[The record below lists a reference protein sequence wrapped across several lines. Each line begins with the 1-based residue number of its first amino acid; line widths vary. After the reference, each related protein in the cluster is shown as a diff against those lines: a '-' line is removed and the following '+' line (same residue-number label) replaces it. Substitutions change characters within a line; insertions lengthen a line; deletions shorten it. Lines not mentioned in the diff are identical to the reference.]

1 MLENALDYEGL
12 KYYDGK
18 SKEYIEEKVT
28 DAQTGLQT
36 ELQTQIDKK
45 APIASPTLTGTP
57 KAPTANAG
65 TNTTQIATTAFVQTE
80 IGNLINGAPETAN
93 TLKELSDLI
102 EEHQDVTDALNEA
115 IGKKANASDLTS
127 HTGNTTAHIT
137 ATERTNW
144 NNASTNSHTHSNK
157 AVLDATTA
165 SYTTALNTKLSG
177 IATGAEVNQNAF
189 SNVVVGST
197 TIAADSK
204 TDSLTIAAGSNV
216 TITPDATNDKI
227 TIAAT
232 DTTYSAATQ
241 SVAGL
246 MSAADKKKLD
256 GVATSANAYT
266 HPTTSGNKHIPSG
279 GSSGQ
284 ILRWSADGTAVW
296 GADNNT
302 TYNAA
307 TTSTAGLMS
316 AADKT
321 KLDGIATG
329 ANAIT
334 VDSALSSTST
344 NPVQNKV
351 INTALAGKAN
361 SSHGNHVPAV
371 QTASN
376 AIFLR
381 NDNTWA
387 TVTPANIG
395 AAASSHGTHVSYGT
409 SASALGTSSA
419 GTATTVSRSDHVH
432 ALPALTSCTGTLTV
446 AKGGTGATT
455 LTSGQALIGNG
466 TNAVTTRAINTL
478 SAVGNIGYGSSNA
491 NNLATLSTLAFWNG
505 QYTSNKS
512 NLAYCN
518 QGAFGTAATYAAT
531 TSITNGGTGLIT
543 SGAVYTGLSGKAPT
557 AHATTALTYGGGTAS
572 NYGHV
577 KLSDSYTTSAGAAA
591 ASVAASSKALADA
604 YTEINSNLGKV
615 KIVKTVVT
623 ATTGATGNINL
634 GTDKEVIRVSIPG
647 YVALLFFSAT
657 TSTWF
662 VKVLTDSL
670 TIASNVSVTYT
681 MTTIDIIG

>member
-18 SKEYIEEKVT
+18 SKDYIDEKIT
-28 DAQTGLQT
+28 DAQT
-36 ELQTQIDKK
+36 EFQTQIDKK

-127 HTGNTTAHIT
+127 HTGNTTVHIT
-137 ATERTNW
+137 ATERTSW

-157 AVLDATTA
+157 SVLDATTA

-232 DTTYSAATQ
+232 DT
-241 SVAGL
+241 V
-246 MSAADKKKLD
+246 
-256 GVATSANAYT
+256 YT

-302 TYNAA
+302 TYSNMTAA
-307 TTSTAGLMS
+307 TAS
-316 AADKT
+316 A
-321 KLDGIATG
+321 
-329 ANAIT
+329 
-334 VDSALSSTST
+334 
-344 NPVQNKV
+344 
-351 INTALAGKAN
+351 AGKA
-361 SSHGNHVPAV
+361 GLVPAPAAGK
-371 QTASN
+371 QTS
-376 AIFLR
+376 FLR
-381 NDNTWA
+381 GDGTWVVPTNTTYGNFVKSGSGA
-387 TVTPANIG
+387 KAGLVPAP
-395 AAASSHGTHVSYGT
+395 STT
-409 SASALGTSSA
+409 A
-419 GTATTVSRSDHVH
+419 GTTKYLREDGTWQVPPDTNTTYTLSSI
-432 ALPALTSCTGTLTV
+432 TGTLAV

-455 LTSGQALIGNG
+455 LASGRALIGNG

-557 AHATTALTYGGGTAS
+557 SHATTALTYGGGTAS

-577 KLSDSYTTSAGAAA
+577 KLSDSYTTSAGAAS
-591 ASVAASSKALADA
+591 ASVAASSKAVADA
-604 YTEINSNLGKV
+604 YAEINSNLAVIECTDFTTTMSAVHFKIFKYGNVIMLRIYIDNLSTAKTWVTVGNVTKYKPIEQIYMPLAGSNNSYTGAVYIGKDGTIEV
-615 KIVKTVVT
+615 YVESIT
-623 ATTGATGNINL
+623 ATFATQIMYFT
-634 GTDKEVIRVSIPG
+634 TDI
-647 YVALLFFSAT
+647 
-657 TSTWF
+657 
-662 VKVLTDSL
+662 
-670 TIASNVSVTYT
+670 
-681 MTTIDIIG
+681 